1 MLRELYPNGLK
12 ARLCWVVEFT
22 AELIILLNEC
32 FGMPVGQSIA
42 IG

>member
-1 MLRELYPNGLK
+1 MLRELYPNGLN
-12 ARLCWVVEFT
+12 LCWVVEFT